1 MGSFTEYSHTSIA
14 QYIRKILRRS
24 LILST
29 MSSSLMSSL
38 QKMVGGNADTDAT
51 PTPDKVGKSPLESR
65 LAGVTGTPPKKGS
78 SPSTSRS
85 TAGKHPHQNSAS
97 IKGNNVGPTVGKG
110 NPETYAKKMG
120 RTYQTPLYQRI
131 NGSPAAGT
139 TRSVNNA
146 DRLNQREQA
155 SSFSSSRTGAERL
168 SQGQP
173 RATSPLASLGASLRN
188 TARTS
193 EVPETP
199 RESNVPLVED
209 TVELPTTDI
218 EDPSTGWGGSL
229 FSFTGFAGVG
239 VALAGLYYWF
249 QRRFGGN
256 TKPERKLRK
265 WEVLRLVSA
274 AEDEFTAHSSYRPSH
289 EFNENERA
297 SVADA
302 MEERA
307 SVACAMTGRNLRPRR
322 TRATLSPRDISDSC
336 VRQSAAAYT
345 EMPRSSYEPS
355 MWERYSKGGKLN

>member
-1 MGSFTEYSHTSIA
+1 
-14 QYIRKILRRS
+14 
-24 LILST
+24 
-29 MSSSLMSSL
+29 MSSL
-38 QKMVGGNADTDAT
+38 KEMVGGSPADTDAT
-51 PTPDKVGKSPLESR
+51 TTPDKGPAKPLDALER
-65 LAGVTGTPPKKGS
+65 LNKGVTVTPPPKGS
-78 SPSTSRS
+78 SSTGSKS
-85 TAGKHPHQNSAS
+85 TAGKHPHHNSAS
-97 IKGNNVGPTVGKG
+97 IKGNSVGPTIGKG

-139 TRSVNNA
+139 TTPVNSA
-146 DRLNQREQA
+146 DRLHQREQA

-168 SQGQP
+168 SQGRP

-218 EDPSTGWGGSL
+218 EDPSAGWGGSL

-274 AEDEFTAHSSYRPSH
+274 AEDEFTGHSGYRPSQ
-289 EFNENERA
+289 EFDENERA
-297 SVADA
+297 SVADV

-322 TRATLSPRDISDSC
+322 TRATLSPRDIPDA
-336 VRQSAAAYT
+336 VRQSAAGYM

-355 MWERYSKGGKLN
+355 IWERYSKGGKLN